1 MAYYEGT
8 LGGQHARKTI
18 LEKHMEIGIKVAPHH
33 VEWKSLLAVAELA
46 DQADI
51 FTQFWNFDHFYPIKG
66 DTNGP
71 CLEAWVTLTGI
82 AQATKRIRIGC
93 MVNGVHYRHPA
104 VLANM
109 ASALDIVS
117 DGRFELGLGAGW
129 NELESGA
136 YGIELG
142 SLKERFDRFD
152 EALKVIS
159 SLLTEETTSFSGKYY
174 TLHDA
179 RNEPKGPQQPLPIC
193 IGGTGEKRTLRS
205 VAHHASHWN
214 LPMFED
220 QLFKQK
226 LDVLKTH
233 CEKAGTNIEDIKVS
247 THVFIEEGTT
257 AASVISEILHQNQSG
272 IDQSILYFQPPIHL
286 KQVQQLT
293 DALMNE
299 FR

>member
-1 MAYYEGT
+1 
-8 LGGQHARKTI
+8 
-18 LEKHMEIGIKVAPHH
+18 MEIGIKVAPHH
-33 VEWKSLLAVAELA
+33 VEWKSLLAAAEIA
-46 DQADI
+46 DQADV
-51 FTQFWNFDHFYPIKG
+51 FHQFWNFDHFYPIKG
-66 DTNGP
+66 DTDGP

-82 AQATKRIRIGC
+82 AQATNRIRIGC

-117 DGRFELGLGAGW
+117 QGRFELGLGAGW

-152 EALKVIS
+152 EALIVIS
-159 SLLTEETTSFSGKYY
+159 SLLAEENTSFSGQYY
-174 TLHDA
+174 SLQDA

-205 VAHHASHWN
+205 VARHASHWN

-226 LDVLKTH
+226 YEILKAH
-233 CEKAGTNIEDIKVS
+233 CENAGTNIEDIKVS
-247 THVFIEEGTT
+247 THVFVEQETT
-257 AASVISEILHQNQSG
+257 PSSVISQILNQNQLG
-272 IDQSILYFQPPIHL
+272 IHQSILYFQPPIQMG
-286 KQVQQLT
+286 QVEELT
-293 DALMNE
+293 NALMDE
-299 FR
+299 FH

>member
-1 MAYYEGT
+1 
-8 LGGQHARKTI
+8 
-18 LEKHMEIGIKVAPHH
+18 MEIGIKVAPHH
-33 VEWKSLLAVAELA
+33 VEWETLLAVSEIA

-51 FTQFWNFDHFYPIKG
+51 FSQFWNFDHFYPIKG
-66 DTNGP
+66 DTDGP

-82 AQATKRIRIGC
+82 AQATNRIRIGC

-117 DGRFELGLGAGW
+117 QGRFELGLGAGW

-152 EALKVIS
+152 EALIVIN
-159 SLLTEETTSFSGKYY
+159 SLLTEESTSFSGAYY
-174 TLHDA
+174 SLQEA

-205 VAHHASHWN
+205 VARHASHWN

-226 LDVLKTH
+226 YEVLKTH
-233 CEKAGTNIEDIKVS
+233 CDNIGTNIEDIKVS
-247 THVFIEEGTT
+247 THVFVEEETT
-257 AASVISEILHQNQSG
+257 PNTVISEVLHQNRAG
-272 IDQSILYFQPPIHL
+272 IDQSILYFQPPIDMS
-286 KQVQQLT
+286 QVEQITSALLT
-293 DALMNE
+293 E
-299 FR
+299 FH

>member
-1 MAYYEGT
+1 
-8 LGGQHARKTI
+8 
-18 LEKHMEIGIKVAPHH
+18 MEIGIKVAPHH
-33 VEWKSLLAVAELA
+33 VEWETLLAVAQIA
-46 DQADI
+46 DQAEI
-51 FTQFWNFDHFYPIKG
+51 FHQFWNFDHFYPIKG
-66 DTNGP
+66 DTDGS

-82 AQATKRIRIGC
+82 AQATNRIRIGC

-117 DGRFELGLGAGW
+117 QGRFELGLGAGW

-142 SLKERFDRFD
+142 TLKERFDRFD
-152 EALKVIS
+152 EALTVIS
-159 SLLTEETTSFSGKYY
+159 SLLAEEHTSFSGKYY
-174 TLHDA
+174 TLQDA

-226 LDVLKTH
+226 YEVLKTH
-233 CEKAGTNIEDIKVS
+233 CKNIGANIDDIKVS
-247 THVFIEEGTT
+247 THVFVEEETKPS
-257 AASVISEILHQNQSG
+257 SVITEILHQNQLG
-272 IDQSILYFQPPIHL
+272 IHQSILYFQPPIHMS
-286 KQVQQLT
+286 QVEHLT
-293 DALMNE
+293 NALMDE
-299 FR
+299 FH

>member
-1 MAYYEGT
+1 MA
-8 LGGQHARKTI
+8 QI
-18 LEKHMEIGIKVAPHH
+18 
-33 VEWKSLLAVAELA
+33 A
-46 DQADI
+46 DQVEI
-51 FTQFWNFDHFYPIKG
+51 FDQFWNFDHFYPIKG
-66 DTNGP
+66 DTDGP

-82 AQATKRIRIGC
+82 AQATNRIRIGC

-117 DGRFELGLGAGW
+117 QGRFELGLGAGW

-142 SLKERFDRFD
+142 TLKERFDRFD
-152 EALKVIS
+152 EALTVIS
-159 SLLTEETTSFSGKYY
+159 SLLAEEHTSFSGKYF
-174 TLHDA
+174 TLQDA

-226 LDVLKTH
+226 YEVLKTH
-233 CEKAGTNIEDIKVS
+233 CKNIGTNIDDIKVS
-247 THVFIEEGTT
+247 THVFVEEETKPS
-257 AASVISEILHQNQSG
+257 SVITEILHQNQLG
-272 IDQSILYFQPPIHL
+272 IHQSILYFQPPIHMS
-286 KQVQQLT
+286 QVEHLT
-293 DALMNE
+293 NALMDE
-299 FR
+299 FH

>member
-1 MAYYEGT
+1 
-8 LGGQHARKTI
+8 
-18 LEKHMEIGIKVAPHH
+18 MEIGIKVAPHH
-33 VEWKSLLAVAELA
+33 VEWETLLAVSEIA

-51 FTQFWNFDHFYPIKG
+51 FSQFWNFDHFYPIKG
-66 DTNGP
+66 DTDGP

-82 AQATKRIRIGC
+82 AQATNRIRIGC

-117 DGRFELGLGAGW
+117 QGRFELGLGAGW

-152 EALKVIS
+152 EALIVIN
-159 SLLTEETTSFSGKYY
+159 SLLTEESTSFSGAYY
-174 TLHDA
+174 SLQEA

-205 VAHHASHWN
+205 VARHASHWN

-226 LDVLKTH
+226 YEVLKTH
-233 CEKAGTNIEDIKVS
+233 CDNVGTNIEDIKVS
-247 THVFIEEGTT
+247 THVFVEEETT
-257 AASVISEILHQNQSG
+257 PNTVISEVLHQNRAG
-272 IDQSILYFQPPIHL
+272 IDQSILYFQPPIDMS
-286 KQVQQLT
+286 QVEQITSALLT
-293 DALMNE
+293 E
-299 FR
+299 FH

>member
-1 MAYYEGT
+1 
-8 LGGQHARKTI
+8 
-18 LEKHMEIGIKVAPHH
+18 MEIGIKIAPHH
-33 VEWKSLLAVAELA
+33 VKWETLLEVARIA
-46 DQADI
+46 DQAEI
-51 FTQFWNFDHFYPIKG
+51 FHQFWNFDHFYPIKG
-66 DTNGP
+66 DTDGP

-82 AQATKRIRIGC
+82 AQATNRIRIGC

-117 DGRFELGLGAGW
+117 QGRFELGLGAGW

-152 EALKVIS
+152 EALIVIN
-159 SLLTEETTSFSGKYY
+159 SLLTEESTSFSGAYY
-174 TLHDA
+174 SLQEA

-205 VAHHASHWN
+205 VARHASHWN

-226 LDVLKTH
+226 YEVLKTH
-233 CEKAGTNIEDIKVS
+233 CDNVGTNIEDIKVS
-247 THVFIEEGTT
+247 THVFVEEETT
-257 AASVISEILHQNQSG
+257 PNTVISEVIHQNRAG
-272 IDQSILYFQPPIHL
+272 IDQSILYFQPPIDMS
-286 KQVQQLT
+286 QVEQITSALLT
-293 DALMNE
+293 E
-299 FR
+299 FH

>member
-1 MAYYEGT
+1 
-8 LGGQHARKTI
+8 
-18 LEKHMEIGIKVAPHH
+18 MEIGIKVAPHH
-33 VEWKSLLAVAELA
+33 VEWERLLEVAQIA
-46 DQADI
+46 DQVEI
-51 FTQFWNFDHFYPIKG
+51 FDQFWNFDHFYPIKG
-66 DTNGP
+66 DTDGP

-82 AQATKRIRIGC
+82 AQATNRIRIGC

-117 DGRFELGLGAGW
+117 QGRFELGLGAGW

-142 SLKERFDRFD
+142 TLKERFDRFD
-152 EALKVIS
+152 EALIVIS
-159 SLLTEETTSFSGKYY
+159 SLLNKEKTSFSGKYY
-174 TLHDA
+174 TLQDA

-205 VAHHASHWN
+205 VAHHATHWN
-214 LPMFED
+214 LPVFED

-226 LDVLKTH
+226 YEVLKTH
-233 CEKAGTNIEDIKVS
+233 CENIGSNIEDIKVS
-247 THVFIEEGTT
+247 THVFVEEGTT
-257 AASVISEILHQNQSG
+257 AASVISEIVLQNQAG

-286 KQVQQLT
+286 KQVEQIT
-293 DALMNE
+293 NALMSE

>member
-1 MAYYEGT
+1 
-8 LGGQHARKTI
+8 
-18 LEKHMEIGIKVAPHH
+18 MEIGIKVAPHH
-33 VEWKSLLAVAELA
+33 VEWETLLAVSEIA

-51 FTQFWNFDHFYPIKG
+51 FSQFWNFDHFYPIKG
-66 DTNGP
+66 DTDGP

-82 AQATKRIRIGC
+82 AQATNRIRIGC

-104 VLANM
+104 ILANM

-117 DGRFELGLGAGW
+117 QGRFELGLGAGW

-152 EALKVIS
+152 EALIVIN
-159 SLLTEETTSFSGKYY
+159 SLLTEESTSFSGEYY
-174 TLHDA
+174 SLQEA

-205 VAHHASHWN
+205 VARHASHWN

-226 LDVLKTH
+226 YEVLKTH
-233 CEKAGTNIEDIKVS
+233 CDNVGTNIEDIKVS
-247 THVFIEEGTT
+247 THVFVEEETT
-257 AASVISEILHQNQSG
+257 PNTVISEVLHQNRAG
-272 IDQSILYFQPPIHL
+272 IDQSILYFQPPIDMS
-286 KQVQQLT
+286 QVEQITSALLT
-293 DALMNE
+293 E
-299 FR
+299 FH

>member
-1 MAYYEGT
+1 M
-8 LGGQHARKTI
+8 K
-18 LEKHMEIGIKVAPHH
+18 IGIKVAPHH
-33 VEWKSLLAVAELA
+33 VEWKSLLAAAEIA
-46 DQADI
+46 DQADV
-51 FTQFWNFDHFYPIKG
+51 FYQFWNFDHFYPIKG
-66 DTNGP
+66 DTDGP

-82 AQATKRIRIGC
+82 AQATDRIRIGC

-117 DGRFELGLGAGW
+117 QGRFELGLGAGW

-152 EALKVIS
+152 EALIVIS
-159 SLLTEETTSFSGKYY
+159 SLLAEENTSFSGQYY
-174 TLHDA
+174 SLQDA

-205 VAHHASHWN
+205 VAQHASHWN

-226 LDVLKTH
+226 YEILKTH
-233 CEKAGTNIEDIKVS
+233 CENAGANIEDIKVS
-247 THVFIEEGTT
+247 THVFVEEETT
-257 AASVISEILHQNQSG
+257 PSAVISQILHQNQLG
-272 IDQSILYFQPPIHL
+272 INQSILYFQPPIQM
-286 KQVQQLT
+286 KQVEELT
-293 DALMNE
+293 NALMDE
-299 FR
+299 FH

>member
-1 MAYYEGT
+1 
-8 LGGQHARKTI
+8 
-18 LEKHMEIGIKVAPHH
+18 MEIGIKVAPHH
-33 VEWKSLLAVAELA
+33 VEWKSLLAAAEIA
-46 DQADI
+46 DQADV
-51 FTQFWNFDHFYPIKG
+51 FHQFWNFDHFYPIKG
-66 DTNGP
+66 DTDGP

-82 AQATKRIRIGC
+82 AQATNRIRIGC

-117 DGRFELGLGAGW
+117 QGRFELGLGAGW

-152 EALKVIS
+152 EALIVIS
-159 SLLTEETTSFSGKYY
+159 SLLAEENTSFSGQYY
-174 TLHDA
+174 SLQDA

-205 VAHHASHWN
+205 VARHASHWN

-226 LDVLKTH
+226 YEILKAH
-233 CEKAGTNIEDIKVS
+233 CENAGTNIEDIKVS
-247 THVFIEEGTT
+247 THVFVEEETT
-257 AASVISEILHQNQSG
+257 PSSVISQILNQNQLG
-272 IDQSILYFQPPIHL
+272 IHQSILYFQPPIQMG
-286 KQVQQLT
+286 QVEELT
-293 DALMNE
+293 NALMDE
-299 FR
+299 FH

>member
-1 MAYYEGT
+1 
-8 LGGQHARKTI
+8 
-18 LEKHMEIGIKVAPHH
+18 MEIGIKVAPHH
-33 VEWKSLLAVAELA
+33 VKWETLLEVAQIA
-46 DQADI
+46 DQVEI
-51 FTQFWNFDHFYPIKG
+51 FHQFWNFDHFYPIKG

-82 AQATKRIRIGC
+82 AQATNRIRIGC

-117 DGRFELGLGAGW
+117 QGRFELGLGAGW

-152 EALKVIS
+152 EALIVIS
-159 SLLTEETTSFSGKYY
+159 SLLAEENTSFSGKYY
-174 TLHDA
+174 TLQEA

-205 VAHHASHWN
+205 VANHASHWN

-220 QLFKQK
+220 QQFKQK
-226 LDVLKTH
+226 YDILKAH
-233 CEKAGTNIEDIKVS
+233 CEKAGNNIDRIKIS
-247 THVFIEEGTT
+247 THVFVEQDTT
-257 AASVISEILHQNQSG
+257 SPSIISEILHQNHLG

-286 KQVQQLT
+286 KQVEQLT
-293 DALMNE
+293 NALMSE

>member
-1 MAYYEGT
+1 
-8 LGGQHARKTI
+8 
-18 LEKHMEIGIKVAPHH
+18 MEIGIKVAPHH
-33 VEWKSLLAVAELA
+33 VEWKSLLAAAETA
-46 DQADI
+46 DQADV
-51 FTQFWNFDHFYPIKG
+51 FHQFWNFDHFYPIKG
-66 DTNGP
+66 DTDGP

-82 AQATKRIRIGC
+82 AQATNRIRIGC

-117 DGRFELGLGAGW
+117 QGRFELGLGAGW

-152 EALKVIS
+152 EALIVIS
-159 SLLTEETTSFSGKYY
+159 SLLAEENTSFSGQYY
-174 TLHDA
+174 SLQDA

-205 VAHHASHWN
+205 VARHASHWN

-226 LDVLKTH
+226 YEILKAH
-233 CEKAGTNIEDIKVS
+233 CENAGTNIEDIKVS
-247 THVFIEEGTT
+247 THVFVEEETPPS
-257 AASVISEILHQNQSG
+257 SVISQILNQNQLG
-272 IDQSILYFQPPIHL
+272 IHQSILYFQPPIQMG
-286 KQVQQLT
+286 QVEELT
-293 DALMNE
+293 NALMDE
-299 FR
+299 FH

>member
-1 MAYYEGT
+1 
-8 LGGQHARKTI
+8 
-18 LEKHMEIGIKVAPHH
+18 MEIGIKVAPHH
-33 VEWKSLLAVAELA
+33 VEWETLLAVSEIA

-51 FTQFWNFDHFYPIKG
+51 FSQFWNFDHFYPIKG
-66 DTNGP
+66 DTDGP

-82 AQATKRIRIGC
+82 AQATNRIRIGC

-117 DGRFELGLGAGW
+117 QGRFELGLGAGW

-152 EALKVIS
+152 EALIVIN
-159 SLLTEETTSFSGKYY
+159 SLLTEESTSFSGEYY
-174 TLHDA
+174 SLQEA

-205 VAHHASHWN
+205 VARHASHWN

-226 LDVLKTH
+226 YEVLKTH
-233 CEKAGTNIEDIKVS
+233 CDNVGTNIEDIKVS
-247 THVFIEEGTT
+247 THVFVEEETT
-257 AASVISEILHQNQSG
+257 PNTVISEVLHQNRAG
-272 IDQSILYFQPPIHL
+272 IDQSILYFQPPIDMS
-286 KQVQQLT
+286 QVEQITSALLT
-293 DALMNE
+293 E
-299 FR
+299 FH